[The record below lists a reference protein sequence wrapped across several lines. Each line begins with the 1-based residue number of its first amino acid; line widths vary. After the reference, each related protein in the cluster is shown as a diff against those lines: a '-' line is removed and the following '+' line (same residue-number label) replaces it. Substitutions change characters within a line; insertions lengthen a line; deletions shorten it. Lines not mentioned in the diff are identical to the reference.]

1 MCLLAF
7 RLHDHP
13 TYDLI
18 FAGNRDEQYSRPTA
32 PAAFWDDHP
41 EVLAGRDLKAGG
53 TWMGVTRTGRWAVI
67 TNVRNPTSVDPAA
80 PSRGHLVSNFLTS
93 TDAPMTFARALQA
106 TADAY
111 NGFNLLVGTP
121 ETCAYVSNQREA
133 PETVDP
139 GVHGLSNATLDV
151 SWPKTDYAKDA
162 LRRRSDPDN
171 GTGDVSV
178 EGLFDMLDHRKR
190 FPQETLPDTGVGD
203 TLESMLSPLFIE
215 SKHYGTRAST
225 VLLISHDGTVTF
237 AERTFEKGVPSR
249 TRVFTFEITTSRNVR
264 G

>member
-67 TNVRNPTSVDPAA
+67 TNIRDPSSVDPSA
-80 PSRGHLVSNFLTS
+80 PSRGHLVSSFLTS
-93 TDAPMTFARALQA
+93 TDAPMKFARALQA
-106 TADAY
+106 DAGAY

-121 ETCAYVSNQREA
+121 ETCVYVSNERDA
-133 PETVDP
+133 PERVEP

-151 SWPKTDYAKDA
+151 SWPKTDHARHA
-162 LRRRSDPDN
+162 LRRHTDPEN
-171 GTGDVSV
+171 GTGDVRV
-178 EGLFDMLDHRKR
+178 EALFEMLDHRDR

-203 TLESMLSPLFIE
+203 ALESMLSPLFIE
-215 SKHYGTRAST
+215 SEHYGTRAST
-225 VLLISHDGTVTF
+225 VLLISHDRTVTF
-237 AERTFEKGVPSR
+237 AERSFENGVPSR
-249 TRVFTFEITTSRNVR
+249 TREFTFDIAESRNVR